1 MTTYV
6 VLWEHVTGNGDA
18 EGATSYFV
26 VGTVAAATP
35 KAARELAGDLPGLGP
50 GIVEQIEK
58 DGAQFRA
65 VPARNWDGGYG
76 TVKAETQRRI
86 RSA

>member
-1 MTTYV
+1 MATEYV
-6 VLWEHVTGNGDA
+6 VLWEHVAGNDG

-26 VGTVAAATP
+26 VGTVNAATP
-35 KAARELAGDLPGLGP
+35 KQARELVADDPELGAA
-50 GIVEQIEK
+50 IVAELEE
-58 DGAQFRA
+58 DGARFHA
-65 VPARNWDGGYG
+65 VPARNWNGGYG